1 MNELMTSPESERGN
15 TDPAGIDLG
24 KWLGRREAFG
34 LVAGRCSAAEVEVMM
49 RIREQKLYREYNC
62 DWEEFCPRQLHAS
75 RRSVDREISY
85 LRQYGPAFFTVRQL
99 TRISVREYRTI
110 AANITEQGVNVGG
123 GVIALLPENAAQ
135 VGAAV
140 KELLQRVENGQRKP
154 ESEPAPF
161 AATLRRC
168 RAVAAQLRSFD
179 GLDPEERLELAK
191 AVAEIRTAAGG
202 LGAVVWDHR

>member
-1 MNELMTSPESERGN
+1 
-15 TDPAGIDLG
+15 
-24 KWLGRREAFG
+24 
-34 LVAGRCSAAEVEVMM
+34 
-49 RIREQKLYREYNC
+49 
-62 DWEEFCPRQLHAS
+62 
-75 RRSVDREISY
+75 
-85 LRQYGPAFFTVRQL
+85 
-99 TRISVREYRTI
+99 
-110 AANITEQGVNVGG
+110 
-123 GVIALLPENAAQ
+123 
-135 VGAAV
+135 V

-168 RAVAAQLRSFD
+168 RAVAQQLRSFD